1 MSAPAPSITFIHM
14 NVNIVGKSIIFTAY
28 QNQIHTNAMISII
41 HPSRGRPEQAL
52 KTAQKWI
59 ELAGCPIEWWLS
71 LDEDDRDHYENIPDN
86 TLFLVNKNRSAI
98 DAINNAAIVSR
109 GDILIQIADD
119 FDCPPDWGKQII
131 ETTKGKTDWILKTPD
146 GIQPWIITLPIMDR
160 AYYNR
165 FGYIYHPGYRHMFCD
180 TEMSCVADLTGRR
193 ITANIPFKHNHYSVG
208 GAVKDAISER
218 ADKTWEQGEKL
229 FLSRYRQNF
238 GLIDTPGR
246 IQDQGML
253 NWIKSKGI

>member
-1 MSAPAPSITFIHM
+1 
-14 NVNIVGKSIIFTAY
+14 
-28 QNQIHTNAMISII
+28 MISII
-41 HPSRGRPEQAL
+41 HPSRGRPNQAIA
-52 KTAQKWI
+52 TAFNWRHRAGVEI
-59 ELAGCPIEWWLS
+59 EYILS
-71 LDEDDRDHYENIPDN
+71 IDLEDSLNYQYAPGFTGWDCQVIY
-86 TLFLVNKNRSAI
+86 KSNRSAI
-98 DAINNAAIVSR
+98 DAINNAAKVAK

-131 ETTKGKTDWILKTPD
+131 EATKGKTDWILKTPD

-208 GAVKDAISER
+208 GAVKDAINER

-238 GLIDTPGR
+238 GLTDIPGG

-253 NWIKSKGI
+253 NWIKSKGL

>member
-1 MSAPAPSITFIHM
+1 M
-14 NVNIVGKSIIFTAY
+14 NN
-28 QNQIHTNAMISII
+28 NERWPISII
-41 HPSRGRPEQAL
+41 HPSRGRAKKAL
-52 KTAQKWI
+52 ETANKWI
-59 ELAGCPIEWWLS
+59 ENAGVDISYILS
-71 LDEDDRDHYENIPDN
+71 IDEDDNVDEYEFIFGKWFFVEGWKDIGLSKPVIRQKCVHRNIH
-86 TLFLVNKNRSAI
+86 KNRSAI
-98 DAINNAAIVSR
+98 DAINNAAKNTNGKIIIVIS
-109 GDILIQIADD
+109 DD
-119 FDCPPDWGKQII
+119 FDCPLNWGRKII
-131 ETTKGKTDWILKTPD
+131 SEVEGKTDWILKTPD

-165 FGYIYHPGYRHMFCD
+165 FGYIYHPDYQHMFCD

-193 ITANIPFKHNHYSVG
+193 ITANIPFKHNHYSIG
-208 GAVKDAISER
+208 GMTKDAISER

-253 NWIKSKGI
+253 NWIKSKGL

>member
-1 MSAPAPSITFIHM
+1 
-14 NVNIVGKSIIFTAY
+14 
-28 QNQIHTNAMISII
+28 MISII
-41 HPSRGRPEQAL
+41 HPSRGRPEQGL
-52 KTAQKWI
+52 KTFNKWI
-59 ELAGCPIEWWLS
+59 TWIVRYGIEYEYILS
-71 LDEDDRDHYENIPDN
+71 LDMDDPYNYQYALGFTGGVCCIMY
-86 TLFLVNKNRSAI
+86 KSNRSAI
-98 DAINNAAIVSR
+98 DAINNAAKVAK

-119 FDCPPDWGKQII
+119 FDCPQDWGKQII
-131 ETTKGKTDWILKTPD
+131 EATKGKTDWILKTPD

-165 FGYIYHPGYRHMFCD
+165 FGYIYHPGYLHMFCD
-180 TEMSCVADLTGRR
+180 TELTCVADLTGRK

-238 GLIDTPGR
+238 GLTDMPGR

>member
-1 MSAPAPSITFIHM
+1 M
-14 NVNIVGKSIIFTAY
+14 NVSIAGKLFIFTAS
-28 QNQIHTNAMISII
+28 QNQIHTDVMISII
-41 HPSRGRPEQAL
+41 HPSRGRPKQAL
-52 KTAQKWI
+52 KTFNKWI
-59 ELAGCPIEWWLS
+59 TWIVRNGIEYEYILS
-71 LDEDDRDHYENIPDN
+71 LDFDDPKKVDYISEFGLPCFDGKTTH
-86 TLFLVNKNRSAI
+86 LLAFHNRSAI
-98 DAINNAAIVSR
+98 DAVNNAAHFSK
-109 GDILIQIADD
+109 GDIIIQIADD
-119 FDCPPDWGKQII
+119 FDCPPDWGKWII
-131 ETTKGKTDWILKTPD
+131 DATKGKTDWILKTLD
-146 GIQPWIITLPIMDR
+146 GIQPWIITLPIVDR

-165 FGYIYHPGYRHMFCD
+165 FGYIYHPDYQHMFCD

-208 GAVKDAISER
+208 GAVKDTISER

-238 GLIDTPGR
+238 GLTDMPGR